1 VRWFTEHEPWLN
13 TDALPLLFDVLIERP
28 RFRGFV
34 VNDRSRL

>member
-13 TDALPLLFDVLIERP
+13 TGASAVLFEALVELR

-34 VNDRSRL
+34 FNER